1 MVLKAQ
7 PMSAP
12 ADLLSELEARGLLYQ
27 TTDRAAFTT
36 HLAQGSRSVYGGFD
50 PTGDSLT
57 IGNLVP
63 LLLLRRFQLAGHRPF
78 ALVGGGTG
86 LIGDPSGKD
95 AERPIRDRDNVAH
108 NVARIR
114 SIFERILDFSGP
126 SGAVLV
132 DNADWLL
139 KLSYIEVL
147 RDVGKHFSVNMMIQ
161 KDSVRERL
169 QNREQGIS
177 YTEFSYMLL
186 QAYDFL
192 HLFRAHGV
200 TAQVAGSDQ
209 WGNTVAGIDL
219 IRRTERAEAFGMTV
233 PLITKADGG
242 KFGKTE
248 AGAVWLSADRTSPYE
263 FYQFWL
269 NATDVDA
276 KRFLAIYTF
285 LPLPEIARIA
295 AEHEQNP
302 GARLAQRTLAA
313 EVTRIVHGQAGL
325 ERAEAATQALFS
337 GEVRA
342 LPEDAVRELFASAP
356 STTLPL
362 GRLAAPGAPIVE
374 LLVEGGVVKS
384 KREAREFLDQG
395 AISVN
400 GERAT
405 TASSFSAEALLF
417 GQMLLVRRGKKS
429 WHVLRFE

>member
-1 MVLKAQ
+1 MT
-7 PMSAP
+7 AP
-12 ADLLSELEARGLLYQ
+12 VNLLGELESRGLLYQ
-27 TTDRAAFTT
+27 VTDRAEFEK
-36 HLAQGSRSVYGGFD
+36 HLASGQRAVYGGFD

-63 LLLLRRFQLAGHRPF
+63 LLLLRRYQLAGHRPF

-95 AERPIRDRDNVAH
+95 AERAIRDPAEVEH
-108 NVARIR
+108 NVACIR
-114 SIFERILDFSGP
+114 KIMERILDFSGP
-126 SGAVLV
+126 NAAALV
-132 DNADWLL
+132 DNADWLC
-139 KLSYIEVL
+139 KLSYIDVL

-161 KDSVRERL
+161 KDSIRERL

-192 HLFRAHGV
+192 HLYRAHGV

-219 IRRTERAEAFGMTV
+219 IRRTERAETFGMTV

-248 AGAVWLSADRTSPYE
+248 SGAVWLSADRTSPYE

-269 NATDVDA
+269 NASDADA
-276 KRFLAIYTF
+276 KRFLHVYTF
-285 LPLPEIARIA
+285 LPLPEIARLH
-295 AEHEQNP
+295 AEHDADQA
-302 GARLAQRTLAA
+302 ARLAQKALASA
-313 EVTRIVHGQAGL
+313 VTELVHGKEGL
-325 ERAEAATQALFS
+325 AQAEAATQALFS
-337 GEVRA
+337 GDVRG
-342 LPEDAVRELFASAP
+342 LDENAVATLFKSAP
-356 STTLPL
+356 STTLPRA
-362 GRLAAPGAPIVE
+362 RLQAPGGDIVG
-374 LLVEGGVVKS
+374 LLVEGAVVKS
-384 KREAREFLDQG
+384 KREAREFLEQG

-400 GERAT
+400 GERAALT
-405 TASSFSAEALLF
+405 STFAEESLLF
-417 GQMLLVRRGKKS
+417 GRLLLVRRGKKS

>member
-1 MVLKAQ
+1 
-7 PMSAP
+7 MSAP
-12 ADLLSELEARGLLYQ
+12 ADLLGELEARGLLYQ
-27 TTDRAAFTT
+27 STDRAVFAA
-36 HLAQGSRSVYGGFD
+36 HLAGGRRSVYGGFD
-50 PTGDSLT
+50 PTSDSLT

-95 AERPIRDRDNVAH
+95 AERPIRDRESVLH
-108 NVARIR
+108 NVERIR
-114 SIFERILDFSGP
+114 KIFERILDFSGP

-139 KLSYIEVL
+139 KLSYVEVL

-161 KDSVRERL
+161 KDSVRDRL

-209 WGNTVAGIDL
+209 WGNSVAGIDL
-219 IRRTERAEAFGMTV
+219 IRRTERAETHAMTV

-248 AGAVWLSADRTSPYE
+248 AGAVWLSADRTSAYE

-285 LPLPEIARIA
+285 LPLAEIARIA
-295 AEHEQNP
+295 AEHDANP

-313 EVTRIVHGQAGL
+313 QVTELVHGPAGR

-337 GEVRA
+337 GDVRG
-342 LPEDAVRELFASAP
+342 LSEDVLRELFASAP
-356 STTLPL
+356 ASSLPRT
-362 GRLAAPGAPIVE
+362 RLAAPGAALVD
-374 LLVEGGVVKS
+374 LLVEGNVLKS
-384 KREAREFLDQG
+384 KREAREFLEQG

-400 GERAT
+400 GERAAL
-405 TASSFSAEALLF
+405 TATFGEDALLF
-417 GQMLLVRRGKKS
+417 GEMLLVRRGKKS
-429 WHVLRFE
+429 WHVLRFQ